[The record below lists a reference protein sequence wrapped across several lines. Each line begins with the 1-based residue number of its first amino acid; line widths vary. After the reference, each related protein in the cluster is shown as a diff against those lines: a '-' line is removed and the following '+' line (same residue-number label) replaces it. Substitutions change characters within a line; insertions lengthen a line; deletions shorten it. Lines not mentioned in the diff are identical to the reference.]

1 MFNIIVNIAIIII
14 AFILLI
20 LAVELLRKA
29 VCRGKISREKVFKE
43 LQKRLDL
50 SDDEREYIE
59 RMNRCSNNVEIE
71 NSGDVQILRSQRVK
85 VINSPNAKI
94 EDSDDVEIKDSEKAE
109 VKKSPGAKIEKSV
122 EAKAENSPGTEI
134 VESQG
139 AKATNS
145 AGTKINNSHGAIV
158 DQTRE
163 QTTNQDGQDATV
175 GPEIPR
181 HATSQDEEISPREE
195 EFGVRTYR
203 HYKVSKDFLLKVYEQ
218 NDGRLEFVDR
228 YQLKWSTLRNKVA
241 VIVGTGAA
249 IISTIWN
256 ICTTVSA
263 NISSEDGNID
273 IMKTI
278 GNTIP
283 IIKPETIGLFGGIFI
298 LVILT
303 FVMSLLVWGVGNDGF
318 YDKIIK
324 EILEENSEGG
334 NAE

>member
-1 MFNIIVNIAIIII
+1 MFNIIANIAIIII
-14 AFILLI
+14 LAVIILI
-20 LAVELLRKA
+20 LAVKLLWNA

-50 SDDEREYIE
+50 SDD
-59 RMNRCSNNVEIE
+59 
-71 NSGDVQILRSQRVK
+71 DVQNLRSQ
-85 VINSPNAKI
+85 A
-94 EDSDDVEIKDSEKAE
+94 
-109 VKKSPGAKIEKSV
+109 
-122 EAKAENSPGTEI
+122 
-134 VESQG
+134 
-139 AKATNS
+139 
-145 AGTKINNSHGAIV
+145 

-163 QTTNQDGQDATV
+163 QMTNQNRTDTR
-175 GPEIPR
+175 PEALQNVI
-181 HATSQDEEISPREE
+181 SSSPREE
-195 EFGVRTYR
+195 KFGKRTYR

-249 IISTIWN
+249 TISTIWN
-256 ICTTVSA
+256 ICTIVSA

-278 GNTIP
+278 GNTISNIIP
-283 IIKPETIGLFGGIFI
+283 IIKPETIELFGGIFI
-298 LVILT
+298 LVILI
-303 FVMSLLVWGVGNDGF
+303 FVMSFLVWKVGNEGF

-324 EILEENSEGG
+324 EILEENSESG